1 MKLFKKVLLLAS
13 CSALLFASS
22 AMANDN
28 NVEIRELPA
37 MKAAQTQAVQDV
49 LFTTGKILE
58 VQDNVLVIKGEGH
71 HNLVAAVVTDNTYL
85 LNGKNG
91 KDKKLSSF
99 KVGKEVTVY
108 YSPKMTRSIPP
119 QAEAYAVVLG
129 DNSEKMG
136 KFFKVEEVTL
146 SEDGTYVNVTNTNE
160 SLIATVDKN
169 ANKNFAEIKAG
180 DSLMIWYDMMT
191 MSLPALTN
199 ANKVVILPEQK

>member
-1 MKLFKKVLLLAS
+1 MKMFKKIFVLAS
-13 CSALLFASS
+13 CATMLMAGSAV
-22 AMANDN
+22 ANAHCCEYN
-28 NVEIRELPA
+28 NVCDT
-37 MKAAQTQAVQDV
+37 KAYQTQAVQDV
-49 LFTTGKILE
+49 LFTTGVILE
-58 VQDNVLVIKGEGH
+58 VQDNLLVIKGEGH
-71 HNLVAAVVTDNTYL
+71 HNLVAAVVTENTYL

-136 KFFKVEEVTL
+136 KFFKVEEVTM
-146 SEDGTYVNVTNTNE
+146 SEDNTYVSVINTNE
-160 SLIATVDKN
+160 SLIATVDKK

-180 DSLMIWYDMMT
+180 DNLMVWYDMMT
-191 MSLPALTN
+191 MSLPARTN
-199 ANKVVILPEQK
+199 ANKVVVL

>member
-1 MKLFKKVLLLAS
+1 MKMFKKIFVLAS
-13 CSALLFASS
+13 CATMLMAGSAV
-22 AMANDN
+22 ANAHCCEYN
-28 NVEIRELPA
+28 NVCDT
-37 MKAAQTQAVQDV
+37 KAYQTQAVQDV
-49 LFTTGKILE
+49 LFTTGVILE
-58 VQDNVLVIKGEGH
+58 VQDNLLVIKGEGH
-71 HNLVAAVVTDNTYL
+71 HNLVAAVVTENTYL

-136 KFFKVEEVTL
+136 KFFKVEEVTM
-146 SEDGTYVNVTNTNE
+146 SEDNTYVSVINTNE
-160 SLIATVDKN
+160 SLIATVDKK

-180 DSLMIWYDMMT
+180 DNLMVWYDMMT
-191 MSLPALTN
+191 MSLPARTN
-199 ANKVVILPEQK
+199 ANKVVIL

>member
-1 MKLFKKVLLLAS
+1 MKMLKKVLLMAS
-13 CSALLFASS
+13 CSALLFASN

-28 NVEIRELPA
+28 NVEIRELPV

-49 LFTTGKILE
+49 LFTTGVTLE
-58 VQDNVLVIKGEGH
+58 VQDNVLIIKGEGH

-91 KDKKLSSF
+91 KDKKFSSF

-119 QAEAYAVVLG
+119 QAEAYAVILG
-129 DNSEKMG
+129 DNSEKVG
-136 KFFKVEEVTL
+136 KFFKVGEVTM

-160 SLIATVDKN
+160 SLIATVDKK
-169 ANKNFAEIKAG
+169 ANKKFAEIKAG
-180 DSLMIWYDMMT
+180 DNLMVWYDMMT

-199 ANKVVILPEQK
+199 ANKVVILTE